1 MSVDLDVVGDR
12 KITVILA
19 KNCIQLPGDG
29 SLLIGNMMEQF
40 QIFLNIL

>member
-19 KNCIQLPGDG
+19 KNCIKLPDDG
-29 SLLIGNMMEQF
+29 SLMIRNMIEQF
-40 QIFLNIL
+40 